1 MSYTPI
7 MYCAAVDRALDPEYQ
22 NRWLLVD
29 THNHCLAADLPK
41 LADIQLEIKFGYL
54 AIRAPEMLRLD
65 IPMDVIEDDESAFET
80 VVCDGQHLQA
90 VNEGDLAA
98 QWFSVYLGQDVRLM
112 KKIDV

>member
-7 MYCAAVDRALDPEYQ
+7 MYCPAVDRAVQEEYQ
-22 NRWLLVD
+22 HRWLLVD
-29 THNHCLAADLPK
+29 ANNRSLSVQMAK
-41 LADIQLEIKFGYL
+41 LADIQIEIKFGYL

-80 VVCDGQHLQA
+80 VVCEGNKLQA
-90 VNEGDLAA
+90 VSEGDLAA

-112 KKIDV
+112 KKAI